1 MIIPIKHY
9 TRKLRIWS
17 HLLEKS
23 LMENSIF
30 CEVKF
35 AYCSNPIN
43 LNLIDLIQFIFTFIV
58 TVIIAIA
65 RIYTF
70 FQQLKLFFS
79 RVFRRCSFSLVARYL
94 LKFTHCSWLVATF
107 ARYALQT
114 LLLAKRQL
122 RYLLQK
128 LLVAKNDSLLIAKIC
143 SLLAAKIYLL
153 LVAKSACYLLQKLL
167 FLKNDSLLNA
177 KVLHYSLQKLLVPKI
192 HSILIAEVVRCKKSL
207 VARCAIY
214 CLLVTEVACCKKSLV
229 SSCKIASYL
238 FQKLLV
244 AKTHL
249 SLVKT
254 IIYCNYCLFKEQ
266 RKKFSKKLNIISI

>member
-23 LMENSIF
+23 LMENFIF

-114 LLLAKRQL
+114 LLLAKRHL

-128 LLVAKNDSLLIAKIC
+128 LLVAKNDSL
-143 SLLAAKIYLL
+143 
-153 LVAKSACYLLQKLL
+153 QK
-167 FLKNDSLLNA
+167 FA
-177 KVLHYSLQKLLVPKI
+177 HYSLQKFT
-192 HSILIAEVVRCKKSL
+192 CYSL
-207 VARCAIY
+207 RNP
-214 CLLVTEVACCKKSLV
+214 LVTCYR
-229 SSCKIASYL
+229 SCS
-238 FQKLLV
+238 F
-244 AKTHL
+244 
-249 SLVKT
+249 
-254 IIYCNYCLFKEQ
+254 
-266 RKKFSKKLNIISI
+266 

>member
-79 RVFRRCSFSLVARYL
+79 RVFRRCSFSLVA
-94 LKFTHCSWLVATF
+94 
-107 ARYALQT
+107 
-114 LLLAKRQL
+114 